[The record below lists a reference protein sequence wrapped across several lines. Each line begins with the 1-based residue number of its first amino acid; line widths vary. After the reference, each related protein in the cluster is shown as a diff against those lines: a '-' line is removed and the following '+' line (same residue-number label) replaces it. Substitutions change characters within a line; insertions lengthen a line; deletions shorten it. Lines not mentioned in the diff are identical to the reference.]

1 MPVTITTD
9 PITTPRATYRSSI
22 PFETAESRLRST
34 IQREQNPAPVNEI
47 ATARAPTFPTKEAFT
62 KFIESRTGP
71 HGFMHFHEFNHGTW
85 LKAYYPEIS
94 GVTGPDGKTKY
105 LRSIRFILGNP
116 LIAQTM
122 LRHDLN
128 AGLSVPI
135 ELLLSEEADGSA
147 KIVHFKP
154 SGLIAGY
161 EGASE
166 ELGKA
171 AASLDGKAEV
181 LINWVLRDAEA
192 DEIKGNL

>member
-1 MPVTITTD
+1 MPVTVTTD
-9 PITTPRATYRSSI
+9 PITTPRTTYRSSV

-34 IQREQNPAPVNEI
+34 IQREKNAAPVTEI
-47 ATARAPTFPTKEAFT
+47 ATAKAPVFETRESFT
-62 KFIESRTGP
+62 KFIQSRIGE

-85 LKAYYPEIS
+85 LQAYYPEIS
-94 GVTGPDGKTKY
+94 GVTGPDGNTKH

-128 AGLSVPI
+128 TGLSVPI
-135 ELLLSEEADGSA
+135 ELLLSEEVDGSA
-147 KIVHFKP
+147 KIVQFRP

-161 EGASE
+161 EGAPE

-171 AASLDGKAEV
+171 ARILDGKAEA
-181 LINWVLRDAEA
+181 LINWVLRDTGA
-192 DEIKGNL
+192 DEPKGNL